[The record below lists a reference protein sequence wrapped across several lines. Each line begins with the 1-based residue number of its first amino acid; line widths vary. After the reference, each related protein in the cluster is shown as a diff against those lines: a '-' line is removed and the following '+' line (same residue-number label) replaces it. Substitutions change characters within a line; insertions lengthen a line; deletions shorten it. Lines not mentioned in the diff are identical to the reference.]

1 MDYTRAEAKDWAR
14 EHMRGVCNVIMPT
27 FTSDIG
33 GLNEVWRAYQQLGNA
48 VGKAG
53 PLDARAQRLV
63 KLALAVGARSQGAVH
78 SHARRGLREGIPTEE
93 LLQVPLLAI
102 SSIGWSAAMAALA
115 WVRRRHRV
123 RRVAHA
129 PSPVAD

>member
-1 MDYTRAEAKDWAR
+1 MKQDSSEPAAAGGGRQERLPSFLDGVIADY
-14 EHMRGVCNVIMPT
+14 P
-27 FTSDIG
+27 
-33 GLNEVWRAYQQLGNA
+33 EVWRAYEQLGSA
-48 VGKAG
+48 AAEAG

-78 SHARRGLREGIPTEE
+78 SHARRGLREGIPAEE

-115 WVRRRHRV
+115 WVRDV
-123 RRVAHA
+123 IE
-129 PSPVAD
+129 SADSRTPKPGGN

>member
-1 MDYTRAEAKDWAR
+1 MKQDSSKPGAAGGGRKERLPGFLD
-14 EHMRGVCNVIMPT
+14 GVIAAYP
-27 FTSDIG
+27 
-33 GLNEVWRAYQQLGNA
+33 EVWRAYQQLGA
-48 VGKAG
+48 AAGKAG

-78 SHARRGLREGIPTEE
+78 SHARRGLREGIPAEE

-115 WVRRRHRV
+115 WVRDV
-123 RRVAHA
+123 TED
-129 PSPVAD
+129 ADARTPERGGN

>member
-1 MDYTRAEAKDWAR
+1 MKQDSSEPAAAGAGRQERLPSFLDGVIADY
-14 EHMRGVCNVIMPT
+14 P
-27 FTSDIG
+27 
-33 GLNEVWRAYQQLGNA
+33 EVWRAYQQLGSA
-48 VGKAG
+48 AAEAG

-78 SHARRGLREGIPTEE
+78 SHARRGLREGIPAEE

-115 WVRRRHRV
+115 WVRDV
-123 RRVAHA
+123 IE
-129 PSPVAD
+129 SADSRTPKPGGN

>member
-1 MDYTRAEAKDWAR
+1 MAGTALYDLDHTLIGCDSDHEWGAFLADAGAVDAADYRRRNQAFYDDYR
-14 EHMRGVCNVIMPT
+14 
-27 FTSDIG
+27 
-33 GLNEVWRAYQQLGNA
+33 
-48 VGKAG
+48 AG

-78 SHARRGLREGIPTEE
+78 SHARRALREGIPAEE

-115 WVRRRHRV
+115 WIRDVTDA
-123 RRVAHA
+123 AH
-129 PSPVAD
+129 

>member
-1 MDYTRAEAKDWAR
+1 MLVKQDSSESAAGGGGRQERLPGFLD
-14 EHMRGVCNVIMPT
+14 GVIAAYP
-27 FTSDIG
+27 D
-33 GLNEVWRAYQQLGNA
+33 VWRAYRQLGDA
-48 VGKAG
+48 AGKAG

-78 SHARRGLREGIPTEE
+78 SHARRGLREGIPAEE

-115 WVRRRHRV
+115 WVRDVTEDTDAR
-123 RRVAHA
+123 
-129 PSPVAD
+129 PSERGGN

>member
-1 MDYTRAEAKDWAR
+1 MKQDSSESAAGGGGRQERLPGFLD
-14 EHMRGVCNVIMPT
+14 GVIAAYP
-27 FTSDIG
+27 D
-33 GLNEVWRAYQQLGNA
+33 VWRAYRQLGDA
-48 VGKAG
+48 AGKAG

-78 SHARRGLREGIPTEE
+78 SHARRGLREGIPPEE

-115 WVRRRHRV
+115 WVRDVTEGAGSNRP
-123 RRVAHA
+123 A
-129 PSPVAD
+129 PDGR

>member
-1 MDYTRAEAKDWAR
+1 MKQDKSESEERLPGFLD
-14 EHMRGVCNVIMPT
+14 GVIAAYP
-27 FTSDIG
+27 
-33 GLNEVWRAYQQLGNA
+33 EVWRAYRQLGA
-48 VGKAG
+48 AAAAAG

-78 SHARRGLREGIPTEE
+78 SHARRGLREGIPAEE

-115 WVRRRHRV
+115 WIRDVTDAADRP
-123 RRVAHA
+123 
-129 PSPVAD
+129 PSERA

>member
-1 MDYTRAEAKDWAR
+1 MVKQDRSESAAAGEERPERLPGFLD
-14 EHMRGVCNVIMPT
+14 GVIAAYPK
-27 FTSDIG
+27 
-33 GLNEVWRAYQQLGNA
+33 VWRAYRQLGA
-48 VGKAG
+48 AAAEAG

-78 SHARRGLREGIPTEE
+78 SHARRGLREGIPAEE

-115 WVRRRHRV
+115 WVRDV
-123 RRVAHA
+123 TEAAGAHQPA
-129 PSPVAD
+129 RDGA